1 MSVDGPQRGW
11 FVSATATD
19 RLRPAIAGAKQ
30 GDTAALHYLYV
41 RFAGDVFG
49 VVRSIVR
56 DAHDAEDI
64 TQSVFAKLM
73 IAIQRYEERATP
85 FSAWLLRVAK
95 NAALDHVR
103 ARRQIPVEEVR
114 VTSERDEQL
123 GAERSRSLETA
134 LGQLP
139 DGQRE
144 VVVMRHLGGFS
155 PPEIAESLG
164 KSESAVH
171 GLHNRGRKALRDALV
186 ELEAGPVTLSA

>member
-1 MSVDGPQRGW
+1 LIS
-11 FVSATATD
+11 TD
-19 RLRPAIAGAKQ
+19 RLRPAIARAKQ

-41 RFAGDVFG
+41 RFAGDVIA
-49 VVRSIVR
+49 VVRPIVR

-64 TQSVFAKLM
+64 MQSVFAKLI
-73 IAIQRYEERATP
+73 IAIQRYEERSTP
-85 FSAWLLRVAK
+85 FSAWLLRVAR

-103 ARRQIPVEEVR
+103 ARRQIPVEEVH
-114 VTSERDEQL
+114 VVDDRDEAL

-144 VVVMRHLGGFS
+144 VVVLRHLAGFT
-155 PPEIAESLG
+155 PPEIAVTLG

-171 GLHNRGRKALRDALV
+171 GLHHRGRKALRDALV
-186 ELEAGPVTLSA
+186 ELDAGPVTLSA